1 MLCLLVIECT
11 DGAHRLLCPHA
22 YDLEIQRAML
32 NNVSTLK
39 CFSSSEGRGGL
50 LEEL

>member
-1 MLCLLVIECT
+1 MNARLVGIDRTACFF
-11 DGAHRLLCPHA
+11 CPHA
-22 YDLEIQRAML
+22 YDLEIQHAML